1 MVVESGIA
9 TDLALIVITATAVG
23 LLARR
28 SGQPTIIA
36 YILTGLLLGP
46 PVLGIVTPSELT
58 ESMAELGL
66 AFLLFLLGIKMRI
79 EDIRHILPS
88 VVKISLPQMTFVCL
102 AGTGMALLLGF
113 PIWQSLL
120 IGLAVMY
127 SSTAVVI
134 KMLTDKDEATT
145 LPGKIDI
152 GVLLVQDIVVVVL
165 LALLSAGRPDSAV
178 EVAVTLLT
186 ILALIGVIGIVA
198 IAASHYLLPTVFRRV
213 ANDKEVFFVVSLAWA
228 FLFIFVSLELD
239 LSIEM
244 GAFIAGVALAQLPYS
259 TELQDRIT
267 PLTDLF
273 ILIFFVSIGLQ
284 LEASELVAHWQEAII
299 VALVLMPVKFVVF
312 FVLIDWQEFSLE
324 TTFLGS
330 AHMIQVSEF
339 ALVFGAVALAGGF
352 IDEAVLGFLSLVA
365 VFTMAVSVYVVKYN
379 HQLYDRVRP
388 WLATFWSEDGRDG
401 ESHEYEGHAVAIG
414 YDPITERVLPL
425 LQDTYGEVVVIDRK
439 TEHIDQLRAEG
450 KYENVFGDFRH
461 GKVRKE
467 AKLKKAK
474 FVISSSVEV
483 DVNEMVIA
491 ESAPDATVF
500 VEAERTEDAVQL
512 YEQGADYVVM
522 STHLTAKKVSAYL
535 AEYFENRERFLEAIR
550 PDLERIER
558 RTSRRDES
566 TTLAGSGGE
575 TDG

>member
-1 MVVESGIA
+1 MVAESGIA
-9 TDLALIVITATAVG
+9 TDLAVIVITATAVG
-23 LLARR
+23 LVARR

-46 PVLGIVTPSELT
+46 PVLGVVTPSELT
-58 ESMAELGL
+58 DSMAELGL
-66 AFLLFLLGIKMRI
+66 AFLLFLLGVKMRI
-79 EDIRHILPS
+79 EDIEHILPS
-88 VVKISLPQMTFVCL
+88 IVKISVPQMGLVFL
-102 AGTGMALLLGF
+102 AGMGTAVLLGF
-113 PIWQSLL
+113 PTWQALL

-165 LALLSAGRPDSAV
+165 LALLSTGRPDSAV

-186 ILALIGVIGIVA
+186 ILALIGVIGVVS
-198 IAASHYLLPTVFRRV
+198 IAASRYLLPAVFRRI

-228 FLFIFVSLELD
+228 FLFVFVSLELD

-244 GAFIAGVALAQLPYS
+244 GAFLAGVALAQLPYS

-284 LEASELVAHWQEAII
+284 LEASDLVAYWQEAI
-299 VALVLMPVKFVVF
+299 VAALVLMPVKFAVF
-312 FVLIDWQEFSLE
+312 FLLIDWQEFSLE

-352 IDEAVLGFLSLVA
+352 IDEGVLGFLSLVA
-365 VFTMAVSVYVVKYN
+365 VFTMAVSVYVIKYN
-379 HQLYDRVRP
+379 QQLYDWARP
-388 WLATFWSEDGRDG
+388 WLTTVWSEEGRDG
-401 ESHEYEGHAVAIG
+401 ESHAYEGHAVAIG
-414 YDPITERVLPL
+414 LDPLTERVLPL

-439 TEHIDQLRAEG
+439 TEHIDQLRADG
-450 KYENVFGDFRH
+450 TYEYVFGDFRH

-467 AKLKKAK
+467 AKLEKAA

-483 DVNEMVIA
+483 DVNELVIA

-500 VEAERTEDAVQL
+500 VEAERADDAAQL
-512 YEQGADYVVM
+512 YERGAEYVVM
-522 STHLTAKKVSAYL
+522 STHLTAEKVSAYL
-535 AEYFENRERFLEAIR
+535 ADYFEDRERFLEAIG
-550 PDLERIER
+550 PDLERLDR
-558 RTSRRDES
+558 RTLTRAES
-566 TTLAGSGGE
+566 TALAASEGE

>member
-1 MVVESGIA
+1 MAVDSA
-9 TDLALIVITATAVG
+9 LAADLALIIIAATGVG
-23 LLARR
+23 LLARQ

-46 PVLGIVTPSELT
+46 PVLGVVTPSELT

-66 AFLLFLLGIKMRI
+66 AFLLFLLGVKMRI

-88 VVKISLPQMTFVCL
+88 IVKIALPQMALVCL
-102 AGTGMALLLGF
+102 AGMGTALLLGF
-113 PIWQSLL
+113 PTWQALL

-165 LALLSAGRPDSAV
+165 LALLSTGQPESV
-178 EVAVTLLT
+178 TEVTVTLVT
-186 ILALIGVIGIVA
+186 ILALIGVIGAVA
-198 IAASHYLLPTVFRRV
+198 IAASRYLLPAVFRRI
-213 ANDKEVFFVVSLAWA
+213 ANDKEVFFLVSLAWA
-228 FLFIFVSLELD
+228 FLFVFVSLELD
-239 LSIEM
+239 LSIEI
-244 GAFIAGVALAQLPYS
+244 GAFLAGVAIAQLPYS

-284 LEASELVAHWQEAII
+284 LEASELVAYWQEA
-299 VALVLMPVKFVVF
+299 VLAAVVLIPVKFVIF

-365 VFTMAVSVYVVKYN
+365 VITMAVSVYAVKYN
-379 HQLYDRVRP
+379 HQLYERARP
-388 WLATFWSEDGRDG
+388 WLRAVWSEDGRDG
-401 ESHEYEGHAVAIG
+401 ESRTYEGHAVVIG
-414 YDPITERVLPL
+414 YDPITERVLPHL
-425 LQDTYGEVVVIDRK
+425 DEAYEEVVVIDRK
-439 TEHIDQLRAEG
+439 TEHIEQLRAEG
-450 KYENVFGDFRH
+450 TYEFVFGDFRH
-461 GKVRKE
+461 GKVRKA
-467 AKLKKAK
+467 AKLKKAA

-500 VEAERTEDAVQL
+500 VEAERDEDAVHL
-512 YEQGADYVVM
+512 YKQGADYVVM
-522 STHLTAKKVSAYL
+522 STNLTAEKVSTHL
-535 AEYFENRERFLEAIR
+535 ADYFEDRDRFLETIR
-550 PDLERIER
+550 TDLERVEHQAMN
-558 RTSRRDES
+558 RDRAAV
-566 TTLAGSGGE
+566 LADSGGE

>member
-9 TDLALIVITATAVG
+9 TDLALIIITATAVG
-23 LLARR
+23 LVARQ

-46 PVLGIVTPSELT
+46 PVLGVVTPSELT

-66 AFLLFLLGIKMRI
+66 AFLLFLLGVKMRI
-79 EDIRHILPS
+79 EDIRHILS
-88 VVKISLPQMTFVCL
+88 SIVKISLPQMALVCL
-102 AGTGMALLLGF
+102 AGMGTALLLGF
-113 PIWQSLL
+113 PTWQSLL

-165 LALLSAGRPDSAV
+165 LALLSTGQPDSAV
-178 EVAVTLLT
+178 EVAITLLT
-186 ILALIGVIGIVA
+186 ILALIGVIGIVS
-198 IAASHYLLPTVFRRV
+198 IAASRYLLPAVFKRI

-228 FLFIFVSLELD
+228 FLFVFVSLELD

-244 GAFIAGVALAQLPYS
+244 GAFLAGVALAQLPYS

-284 LEASELVAHWQEAII
+284 LEASELVAYWQEAVIA
-299 VALVLMPVKFVVF
+299 ALVLMPVKFVVF
-312 FVLIDWQEFSLE
+312 FLLIDWQEFSLE

-339 ALVFGAVALAGGF
+339 ALVFGAVALTGGF
-352 IDEAVLGFLSLVA
+352 IDEAVLGFLSLIA

-379 HQLYDRVRP
+379 HQLYDQVRP
-388 WLATFWSEDGRDG
+388 WLTTVWSEDGRDG

-414 YDPITERVLPL
+414 LDPLTERVLPL
-425 LQDTYGEVVVIDRK
+425 LQDTYGEVIVIDRK

-450 KYENVFGDFRH
+450 KYKFIFGDFRH

-467 AKLKKAK
+467 AKLEKAE

-491 ESAPDATVF
+491 ESASDATVF
-500 VEAERTEDAVQL
+500 VEAERAEDATHL

-522 STHLTAKKVSAYL
+522 STYLTAEKVSAYI
-535 AEYFENRERFLEAIR
+535 AEYFEDREQFFESIQ
-550 PDLERIER
+550 PDLKRIER
-558 RTSRRDES
+558 QTLKRDRS
-566 TTLAGSGGE
+566 TEIADSGGE
-575 TDG
+575 IDG